1 MNEGHAL
8 ERREAAAQRLVSSEW
23 LAGHLDDPDLR
34 IIEVSSAPDDAEF
47 RQEHIPGALRWY
59 WKDALWHATDRE
71 FATPEDMAS
80 RLGRIGIAPDTTIV
94 VYGRPVQYGTY
105 ALWVLTMAGHQDVRL
120 LDGGRKG
127 WIADGRPL
135 SPDIPLNTPVDYPP
149 AISDLSSRVGREDV
163 RSRLGQPG
171 RILLDVRSP
180 EEYRGERVS
189 PPPGF
194 DHGAERKGHI
204 PGAVHL
210 HFRDLLNDDD
220 TFKTPEHMQE
230 RLTQVG
236 IHPEAAAEIVTYCR
250 LSHRAT
256 LVWFALSFVLGYR
269 QVRVY
274 DGSWT
279 EWGSIVGFP
288 IATI

>member
-1 MNEGHAL
+1 
-8 ERREAAAQRLVSSEW
+8 
-23 LAGHLDDPDLR
+23 
-34 IIEVSSAPDDAEF
+34 
-47 RQEHIPGALRWY
+47 
-59 WKDALWHATDRE
+59 
-71 FATPEDMAS
+71 MAS
-80 RLGRIGIAPDTTIV
+80 HLGRIGIAPNTTIV
-94 VYGRPVQYGTY
+94 VYGSPVQYGTY
-105 ALWVLTMAGHQDVRL
+105 AFWVLAMAGHHDVRL
-120 LDGGRKG
+120 LDGGRKR

-135 SPDIPLNTPVDYPP
+135 STDIPTYAPVDYPP
-149 AISDLSSRVGREDV
+149 TVSDVSSRVGRDDI
-163 RSRLGQPG
+163 RAKLGQSG

-204 PGAVHL
+204 PGAIHL

-230 RLTQVG
+230 RLAQVG
-236 IHPEAAAEIVTYCR
+236 IHPEAVAEIVTYCR

-256 LVWFALSFVLGYR
+256 LVWFALSSVLGYR